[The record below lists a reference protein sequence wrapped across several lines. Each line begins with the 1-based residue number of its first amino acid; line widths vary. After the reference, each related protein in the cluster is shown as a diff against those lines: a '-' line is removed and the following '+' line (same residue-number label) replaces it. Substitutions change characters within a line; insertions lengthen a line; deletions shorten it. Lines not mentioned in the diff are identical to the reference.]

1 MEQRLGVSAARE
13 RLADILDNVRF
24 RGESYI
30 VERHGKAAA
39 AIVPIEVYE
48 RWKKERDD
56 LFTLVRGVQQA
67 NADADPDQVMAD
79 VLEAQTWARRSR
91 PGEER

>member
-48 RWKKERDD
+48 RWKKERED
-56 LFTLVRGVQQA
+56 LFALVRSVQQA
-67 NADADPDQVMAD
+67 NADADPDQVMVD
-79 VLEAQTWARRSR
+79 VLEAQASARRSA
-91 PGEER
+91 ESAQH